1 MEGFKAAEIHGLCF
15 KRSHWLLWVKGWGG
29 GNWEAT
35 QNIDAIVL
43 TREDTQELADSSGS
57 EKKKQSSLRSI
68 LIVKLTEFANG
79 LGMGYEGKKEIKDDL
94 AVMPEK

>member
-1 MEGFKAAEIHGLCF
+1 M
-15 KRSHWLLWVKGWGG
+15 
-29 GNWEAT
+29 
-35 QNIDAIVL
+35 
-43 TREDTQELADSSGS
+43 QELADSSES

-68 LIVKLTEFANG
+68 LIVKLREFANG